1 MRFYKDHYDVVI
13 IGGALAGMAAALQLQ
28 AKGVRDILILEKHN
42 MPGGVATDYM
52 RDGFEM
58 EASLH
63 EMMSIG
69 PKGKRLKVGQFFDD
83 MGIDIDWLPV
93 PEPYRVVVPG
103 EGIDTVLHDG
113 YEHMARDI
121 DAACPGTYDKVLEF
135 IRLCRRVNDSM
146 DVISVTPMSKLRML
160 REHPDFVRVA
170 GYSLSLIHI

>member
-83 MGIDIDWLPV
+83 MGIDIDWLPPNTARADKAMRYGVSSCTRDTPKLPSPACSPRAV
-93 PEPYRVVVPG
+93 P
-103 EGIDTVLHDG
+103 
-113 YEHMARDI
+113 
-121 DAACPGTYDKVLEF
+121 C
-135 IRLCRRVNDSM
+135 IRLG
-146 DVISVTPMSKLRML
+146 KK
-160 REHPDFVRVA
+160 
-170 GYSLSLIHI
+170 